1 MIGAVNMYLRYVKYR
16 KQLQNSKQNV
26 EESRKMIIKERQ
38 SESGHWYARDGSP
51 AYTVIGKNGQPR
63 NTTLRDARSHDLVP
77 SVSGILNVAAKPGLD
92 TWKQQQV
99 LLSALTLPRQES
111 ESEETWLE
119 RVMMDSKQ
127 TGRVAA
133 ERGTTIHAIIQEYF
147 EGKVVPEYAAICEPV
162 REAVESHFGKLLY
175 VPEVSFAHQLGYGGK
190 ADLIAQA
197 TANFDGVCIDFKTKE
212 TEDISTADVYAEHGM
227 QLAAYREGFKMP
239 KARCANVFVGYKMVS
254 GNVVF
259 TGVKLIEHDPINLDR
274 YWLMFTKLLE
284 FWQLKNNHS

>member
-1 MIGAVNMYLRYVKYR
+1 MIGAANMYLRYVKYR
-16 KQLQNSKQNV
+16 HQLKNQKKNV
-26 EESRKMIIKERQ
+26 EESQKMIIKERQ
-38 SESGHWYARDGSP
+38 SESGHWYKRDGSP
-51 AYTVIGKNGQPR
+51 AYTVLGKNGQPR
-63 NTTLRDARSHDLVP
+63 NTTLRDARSFDLVP

-99 LLSALTLPRQES
+99 LLAALTLPRQES
-111 ESEETWLE
+111 ESEENWLE

-133 ERGTTIHAIIQEYF
+133 ERGTAIHAIIQEYF
-147 EGKVVPEYAAICEPV
+147 EGKVVDEYKPMCEPV
-162 REAVESHFGKLLY
+162 REEVESHFGKLLY
-175 VPEVSFAHQLGYGGK
+175 LPEISFAHQLGYGGK

-197 TANFDGVCIDFKTKE
+197 GANFDGVCIDFKTKE
-212 TEDISTADVYAEHGM
+212 TEDISTVDVYAEHGM

-239 KARCANVFVGYKMVS
+239 KARCANVFVGYKMVG
-254 GNVVF
+254 GNVTF